1 MPQKAPPQDDSSSEE
16 TQGSSSNAK
25 PIVPPRPRNLA
36 FDHKNKIINSPNV
49 VKQRGTY
56 EPVEFADLDSNGDR
70 KFLFILLFQCLMFC
84 LQSLILAAKSQVHNV
99 INKLY
104 TTTQTVLQLHA
115 NLRNC
120 EDSLMLKELENAVIM
135 TQNMLTNITQN
146 K

>member
-1 MPQKAPPQDDSSSEE
+1 MEIVSI
-16 TQGSSSNAK
+16 TLSN
-25 PIVPPRPRNLA
+25 PYLHL
-36 FDHKNKIINSPNV
+36 FNK
-49 VKQRGTY
+49 R
-56 EPVEFADLDSNGDR
+56 
-70 KFLFILLFQCLMFC
+70 
-84 LQSLILAAKSQVHNV
+84 LIFGCFHFAAKSQVHNV